1 MNDNM
6 LSEKDTKA
14 VLGILVEQL
23 GVPEE
28 QITPDASLMED
39 LGADSLDIAEIT
51 LAVEERF
58 DLSTSKMHNNRQH
71 CMKNPVSFGTKLH
84 FACAPI
90 TSHFFMLLA
99 RGQNRHFD

>member
-28 QITPDASLMED
+28 RD
-39 LGADSLDIAEIT
+39 LFE
-51 LAVEERF
+51 
-58 DLSTSKMHNNRQH
+58 
-71 CMKNPVSFGTKLH
+71 
-84 FACAPI
+84 
-90 TSHFFMLLA
+90 LLA
-99 RGQNRHFD
+99 ELLGGPARQAAQA

>member
-1 MNDNM
+1 MNNNI

-14 VLGILVEQL
+14 VLGVLVEQL

-58 DLSTSKMHNNRQH
+58 NLSIPDEQWERVSTVRDL
-71 CMKNPVSFGTKLH
+71 FE
-84 FACAPI
+84 
-90 TSHFFMLLA
+90 LLA
-99 RGQNRHFD
+99 ELLGGPARQPA

>member
-1 MNDNM
+1 MNNNM

-23 GVPEE
+23 GVPEG
-28 QITPDASLMED
+28 QITLDAGIEED

-58 DLSTSKMHNNRQH
+58 DLSIPDEQWER
-71 CMKNPVSFGTKLH
+71 VSTVGDLFE
-84 FACAPI
+84 
-90 TSHFFMLLA
+90 LLA
-99 RGQNRHFD
+99 ELLGGSALQAA